1 MPPAREPGTPARG
14 AAGDAML
21 PRMSSRTAADL
32 PPASPLRIA
41 IALGALYVV
50 WGSTYLAIRVL
61 VETIPPLTGS
71 AVRFLI
77 AGSLLY
83 AVTIRSGDA
92 SSDRPG
98 RLEWRDAAIIGGLLL
113 AGGNGLLA
121 IGEQTVPSGI
131 AALIIATLPL
141 WVAILGRVF
150 FGIVLTRT
158 ILVGIVIGV
167 VGVAVLVWPTG
178 GSGGLDPFGVM
189 VVLLSPVFW
198 ATGSLFSR
206 TAHHPRRPLV
216 GTAMQMLAGS
226 AVLFVLAVIT
236 GDVFRLRPAEITPAS
251 LAAIAYLILVGSLV
265 GYTAYVW
272 LLRVAPIS
280 LVATYAFV
288 NPVVA
293 VLLGW
298 LILAEPLEPRTV
310 AAGAIIVVAVAVIVR
325 ARGGE
330 SRRAV
335 PEEVGEPG

>member
-1 MPPAREPGTPARG
+1 
-14 AAGDAML
+14 
-21 PRMSSRTAADL
+21 MSSRAAPVL
-32 PPASPLRIA
+32 TPASPLRIA
-41 IALGALYVV
+41 IALLTLYIV
-50 WGSTYLAIRVL
+50 WGSTYLAIRIL
-61 VETIPPLTGS
+61 VESIPPLTGS

-83 AVTIRSGDA
+83 AATIRSGDA
-92 SSDRPG
+92 AVDRPG
-98 RLEWRDAAIIGGLLL
+98 RLEWRDATIIGGLLL
-113 AGGNGLLA
+113 AGGNGLLVV
-121 IGEQTVPSGI
+121 GEQTVPSGI

-150 FGIVLTRT
+150 FGIILTRT
-158 ILVGIVIGV
+158 IIVGTVIGFA
-167 VGVAVLVWPTG
+167 GVAVLVWPTG
-178 GSGGLDPFGVM
+178 GSGGLDPFGVA
-189 VVLLSPVFW
+189 VILLSPVFW

-226 AVLFVLAVIT
+226 AVLFVLAVVT
-236 GDVFRLRPAEITPAS
+236 GDLFRVRLGEITTAS
-251 LAAIAYLILVGSLV
+251 LAAFVYLILVGSLV

-280 LVATYAFV
+280 LVATYAYV
-288 NPVVA
+288 NPVIA

-330 SRRAV
+330 SRPAV

>member
-1 MPPAREPGTPARG
+1 
-14 AAGDAML
+14 
-21 PRMSSRTAADL
+21 MSSRAAPVL
-32 PPASPLRIA
+32 TPASPLRIA
-41 IALGALYVV
+41 IALGVVYVV
-50 WGSTYLAIRVL
+50 WGSTYLAIRVA

-83 AVTIRSGDA
+83 AATIRSGDA
-92 SSDRPG
+92 AADRPG
-98 RLEWRDAAIIGGLLL
+98 RLEWRDATIIGGLLL

-150 FGIVLTRT
+150 FGVVLTRT
-158 ILVGIVIGV
+158 IVAGTVIGF
-167 VGVAVLVWPTG
+167 VGVAVLVGPTG
-178 GSGGLDPFGVM
+178 GSGGLDPFGVA
-189 VVLLSPVFW
+189 VCLLSPVFW

-226 AVLFVLAVIT
+226 AVLFVLAVSS
-236 GDVFRLRPAEITPAS
+236 GDIFRLRVAEIAPGS
-251 LAAIAYLILVGSLV
+251 LAAIVYLILVGSLV

-280 LVATYAFV
+280 LVSTYAFV
-288 NPVVA
+288 NPVIA
-293 VLLGW
+293 VILGS
-298 LILAEPLEPRTV
+298 LILAEPLEPRTLV
-310 AAGAIIVVAVAVIVR
+310 AGGIIVVAVAVIVR
-325 ARGGE
+325 ARRGE
-330 SRRAV
+330 SRQVV
-335 PEEVGEPG
+335 PEEVAEPG

>member
-1 MPPAREPGTPARG
+1 MRGTPGNLARG

-21 PRMSSRTAADL
+21 LDMSSR
-32 PPASPLRIA
+32 PAPALAPATPVRIA
-41 IALGALYVV
+41 VALVALYVV
-50 WGSTYLAIRVL
+50 WGSTYLAIRVA

-77 AGSLLY
+77 AGGVLFAL
-83 AVTIRSGDA
+83 TIRRGDA
-92 SSDRPG
+92 AGDRPG

-121 IGEQTVPSGI
+121 VGEQTVPSGI

-150 FGIVLTRT
+150 FGVVLTRT
-158 ILVGIVIGV
+158 IVAGTVIGFA
-167 VGVAVLVWPTG
+167 GVAVLVWPTG
-178 GSGGLDPFGVM
+178 ASGGLDPFGVA
-189 VVLLSPVFW
+189 VVFLSPVFW

-206 TAHHPRRPLV
+206 TAHVPRRPLV

-236 GDVFRLRPAEITPAS
+236 GDLFRVRPAEITRES
-251 LAAIAYLILVGSLV
+251 LAAVAYLVLIGSLV

-280 LVATYAFV
+280 LVATYAYV
-288 NPVVA
+288 NPVIA
-293 VLLGW
+293 VLLGG
-298 LILAEPLEPRTV
+298 LVLAEPLEPRTL
-310 AAGAIIVVAVAVIVR
+310 AAGAIIVAAVAVIVR

-330 SRRAV
+330 SRRVA
-335 PEEVGEPG
+335 PEEAGEPG

>member
-1 MPPAREPGTPARG
+1 
-14 AAGDAML
+14 
-21 PRMSSRTAADL
+21 MSSRATPALAPA
-32 PPASPLRIA
+32 PPVRIA
-41 IALGALYVV
+41 AALLALYVV
-50 WGSTYLAIRVL
+50 WGSTYLAIRIV

-92 SSDRPG
+92 AGDRPG

-121 IGEQTVPSGI
+121 IGEQTIPSGI

-150 FGIVLTRT
+150 FGVVLTRMIVVGT
-158 ILVGIVIGV
+158 VIGFAGVALLVGPV
-167 VGVAVLVWPTG
+167 G
-178 GSGGLDPFGVM
+178 GSGGLDPFGVV

-206 TAHHPRRPLV
+206 TAHVPRRPLV

-226 AVLFVLAVIT
+226 AILFVLAVVT
-236 GDVFRLRPAEITPAS
+236 GDLFRLRTAEITPES
-251 LAAIAYLILVGSLV
+251 VAALVYLVLVGSLI

-280 LVATYAFV
+280 LVATYAYV
-288 NPVVA
+288 NPVIA

-298 LILAEPLEPRTV
+298 LILGEPLEPRTI

-325 ARGGE
+325 ARAGE
-330 SRRAV
+330 SRRSA

>member
-1 MPPAREPGTPARG
+1 
-14 AAGDAML
+14 
-21 PRMSSRTAADL
+21 MSSRAAPSL
-32 PPASPLRIA
+32 APASPVRIA
-41 IALGALYVV
+41 IALVALYLV
-50 WGSTYLAIRVL
+50 WGSTYLAIRVA

-92 SSDRPG
+92 ASDRPG
-98 RLEWRDAAIIGGLLL
+98 RLEWRDATIIGGLLL

-121 IGEQTVPSGI
+121 VGEQTIPSGI

-150 FGIVLTRT
+150 FGVVLTRMIIAGT
-158 ILVGIVIGV
+158 VIGFA
-167 VGVAVLVWPTG
+167 GVALLVWPTG
-178 GSGGLDPFGVM
+178 GSGGLDPFGVA
-189 VVLLSPVFW
+189 VVCLSPVFW

-206 TAHHPRRPLV
+206 TAHVPRRPLV

-226 AVLFVLAVIT
+226 AVLFGLAVIT
-236 GDVFRLRPAEITPAS
+236 GDIFRVRTAQITPES

-280 LVATYAFV
+280 LVATYAYV
-288 NPVVA
+288 NPVIA
-293 VLLGW
+293 VILGS
-298 LILAEPLEPRTV
+298 LILAEPLEPRTL
-310 AAGAIIVVAVAVIVR
+310 AAGAIIIVAVAVIVR
-325 ARGGE
+325 ARAGE
-330 SRRAV
+330 SRREA

>member
-1 MPPAREPGTPARG
+1 
-14 AAGDAML
+14 
-21 PRMSSRTAADL
+21 MSSRATPALA
-32 PPASPLRIA
+32 PASPVRVA
-41 IALGALYVV
+41 AALLALYVV
-50 WGSTYLAIRVL
+50 WGSTYLAIRIV

-83 AVTIRSGDA
+83 AVTIRRGDA
-92 SSDRPG
+92 AGDRPG

-121 IGEQTVPSGI
+121 VGEQTIPSGI

-150 FGIVLTRT
+150 FGVVLTRMIVAGT
-158 ILVGIVIGV
+158 VIGFAGVALLVGPV
-167 VGVAVLVWPTG
+167 G
-178 GSGGLDPFGVM
+178 GSGGLDPFGVV

-206 TAHHPRRPLV
+206 TAHVPRRPLV

-226 AVLFVLAVIT
+226 AILFVLAVVT
-236 GDVFRLRPAEITPAS
+236 GDLFRLRTAEITPAS
-251 LAAIAYLILVGSLV
+251 VAALLYLVLVGSLI

-280 LVATYAFV
+280 LVATYAYV
-288 NPVVA
+288 NPVIA

-298 LILAEPLEPRTV
+298 LVLGEPLEPRTI

-325 ARGGE
+325 ARAGE
-330 SRRAV
+330 SRRPA

>member
-1 MPPAREPGTPARG
+1 MPTLE
-14 AAGDAML
+14 
-21 PRMSSRTAADL
+21 
-32 PPASPLRIA
+32 PASPARIA
-41 IALGALYVV
+41 IALAALYVV
-50 WGSTYLAIRVL
+50 WGSTYLAIRVA

-71 AVRFLI
+71 AVRFLV
-77 AGSLLY
+77 AGALLY

-92 SSDRPG
+92 ADDRPG

-121 IGEQTVPSGI
+121 IGVQTVPSGI
-131 AALIIATLPL
+131 AALIVATLPL
-141 WVAILGRVF
+141 WVAILGRVAF
-150 FGIVLTRT
+150 
-158 ILVGIVIGV
+158 GV
-167 VGVAVLVWPTG
+167 VLSRMIVAGTLIGFAAVAFLIWPTG
-178 GSGGLDPFGVM
+178 APGSLDPLGAA
-189 VVLLSPVFW
+189 VVLLSPVLW

-206 TAHHPRRPLV
+206 AAHVPRRPLV

-236 GDVFRLRPAEITPAS
+236 GDIFRLRPAETTPAS
-251 LAAIAYLILVGSLV
+251 VAAIVYLVLVGSLI

-288 NPVVA
+288 NPVIA

-298 LILAEPLEPRTV
+298 LVLAEPLEPRTL

-330 SRRAV
+330 SRRPV